1 MPIVYVCD
9 TNSLIDVYRHYP
21 EIFRHLRK
29 LVSKGIIK
37 IPEGVYREIRRKS
50 DALRK
55 RVDRWA
61 EKFSE
66 FVIYFKHDR
75 RLMNTLKEV
84 EEKYGE
90 EIKVGKRH
98 YNGFWK
104 SPSGKRAADGQVVAI
119 GKVYGYTVVS
129 DDRAVRLACMLEN
142 VPCIGWAEFVR
153 QIKGP
158 EQLSLF

>member
-1 MPIVYVCD
+1 MPTVYVCD

-29 LVSKGIIK
+29 LVSKGSIK
-37 IPEGVYREIRRKS
+37 IPEGVRREIRDKS
-50 DALRK
+50 DKLRK
-55 RVDRWA
+55 TIDRWA
-61 EKFSE
+61 EKYSE
-66 FVIYFKHDR
+66 FVVYFKYDQ
-75 RLMNTLKEV
+75 RLRNTVVEV
-84 EEKYGE
+84 EGKYGE
-90 EIKVGKRH
+90 EIKVSKRC